1 MFSSF
6 SDCAG
11 SSLSD
16 CEDSLEEHDE
26 KVVMIAA
33 PIKSA
38 RASKVYD
45 FIRGLLLKVRTNGF

>member
-26 KVVMIAA
+26 KVVTITA

-38 RASKVYD
+38 RARKIYD
-45 FIRGLLLKVRTNGF
+45 FIRGLLLKMRTKGF